1 MNHYSRIF
9 HHISISDVKKQH
21 LKESAEKVLK
31 EKREL
36 EEKKYIAIEVEKG
49 KSDWRSELTLTDS

>member
-9 HHISISDVKKQH
+9 HHISISDVKTQH

-49 KSDWRSELTLTDS
+49 KSDWRSEITLTNP